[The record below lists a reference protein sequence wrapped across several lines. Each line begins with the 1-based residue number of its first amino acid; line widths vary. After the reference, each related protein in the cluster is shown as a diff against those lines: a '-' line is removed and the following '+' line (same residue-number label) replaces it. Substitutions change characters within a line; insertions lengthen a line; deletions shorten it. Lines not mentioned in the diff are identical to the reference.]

1 MIKNY
6 FKIAWRTLLRYKAYT
21 GINVFGLTL
30 SITAAI
36 LIFTL
41 VTYQFSFDSFHQNKD
56 RIYRI
61 VTEINDDAQLSHLP
75 CVPQPLGK
83 AFRNDYTFAEQTA
96 RVIYYRNVLIALPQE
111 KEVKKFSEEQGIA
124 FAEPSYFQIF
134 DFPLTQGD
142 PKTALV
148 NPHSALITES
158 IAKKYFGT
166 TDVMGKTLRV
176 NNTIDFTITG
186 ILKDLPPNTDR
197 RQEIYL
203 SYDNLKNWSSRF
215 ASDSSWGNL
224 YTGCMCFVL
233 LKKGI
238 SPATVNKA
246 FPGFVTKYYNA
257 EDAKTYGFRL
267 QPLSDI
273 HINAD
278 YDGKIDPKY
287 LYALLL
293 IGIFLLATACM
304 NFINMATAQALNR
317 SKEVGIRKVLG
328 SLRNQLFWQFIA
340 ETTIITIVAGVIAW
354 FAALAL
360 LPSLNDLTTARM
372 SLNLLSTPRAI
383 AFCFTVL
390 LLVVFAAGS
399 YPGLILARF
408 QPVLALKS
416 KLSQAHIGGFSLR
429 RILVTS
435 QFAISQLLIIGMIII
450 AWQMHYS
457 NNLDMGFSKEAIVTV
472 PIPASDVTKMHTL
485 RNRLASIP
493 GVENKNISLSYQPPA
508 SRHNQNT
515 DVIYDHRA
523 KPEHWDVNVK
533 TADDHY
539 LTTFGLRLVAGRN
552 LYPSDTIREY
562 LVNETFVKKLGLAS
576 PLDVLGKTIRVNDA
590 MAPIVGV
597 VRDFHDYSL
606 KSDIDALCI
615 DEEALRYEACSIK
628 INPHKLHETLT
639 QIQNVWN
646 ETYPDYVYSY
656 TFLDDRIAEFYVMDN
671 ILLTLVEVFAGIAI
685 LISCLGLYGLV
696 SFMALRKTKEI
707 GIRKILGAGIGQI
720 CWLFGKEFFRLLLI
734 AFAIAAPIAWIATQ
748 SWLQEFKYSIHPGP
762 GLFLI
767 GLLFS
772 VLIAVLAVGYRSLQ
786 AAIVNPIN
794 SLRSE

>member
-41 VTYQFSFDSFHQNKD
+41 VTYQFSFDSFHPNKD

-61 VTEINDDAQLSHLP
+61 VTEINDETYLTHLA
-75 CVPQPLGK
+75 CVPPPLGK
-83 AFRNDYTFAEQTA
+83 AFRNDYTAAEQTA
-96 RVIYYRNVLIALPQE
+96 RVIFYRNVLIALPQE
-111 KEVKKFSEEQGIA
+111 KEVKKFQEEQGIA

-142 PKTALV
+142 PKTALA

-158 IAKKYFGT
+158 IAKKYFGR

-203 SYDNLKNWSSRF
+203 SYDNLKNWNPRF

-224 YTGCMCFVL
+224 YTGSMCFVL

-238 SPATVNKA
+238 SPASVDKA
-246 FPGFVTKYYNA
+246 FPGFVKKYYNA
-257 EDAKTYGFRL
+257 EDAITYGFRL

-273 HINAD
+273 HINAN

-293 IGIFLLATACM
+293 IGIFLLATACV

-340 ETTIITIVAGVIAW
+340 ETAIITIVAGVIAW

-360 LPSLNDLTTARM
+360 LPSLNTLTTAHM
-372 SLNLLSTPRAI
+372 SLSLLLSGRMI
-383 AFCFTVL
+383 VFFTV
-390 LLVVFAAGS
+390 VVLIVIFAAGS
-399 YPGLILARF
+399 YPGLVLARF

-457 NNLDMGFSKEAIVTV
+457 NNLDMGFDKEAIVTV
-472 PIPASDVTKMHTL
+472 PVPTSDVTKMHTL
-485 RNRLASIP
+485 RNRLASVP
-493 GVENKNISLSYQPPA
+493 GVENLSLCYQPPA

-515 DVIYDHRA
+515 DITFDNRP
-523 KPEHWDVNVK
+523 KPEHWDINVK

-539 LTTFGLRLVAGRN
+539 LATFGLHLVAGRN

-562 LVNETFVKKLGLAS
+562 LVNETFVKKIGLAS
-576 PLDVLGKTIRVNDA
+576 PLDVLGKSIVVNGA
-590 MAPIVGV
+590 KAPIVGV
-597 VRDFHDYSL
+597 VKDFHEYSL

-628 INPHKLHETLT
+628 INPHKLHETLA

-646 ETYPDYVYSY
+646 NTYPDYVYSY
-656 TFLDDRIAEFYVMDN
+656 TFLDDRIAEFYQMDN

-734 AFAIAAPIAWIATQ
+734 AFVIAAPIAWIATH
-748 SWLQEFKYSIHPGP
+748 SWLQDFKYSIHPGP

-786 AAIVNPIN
+786 AAIANPIK

>member
-36 LIFTL
+36 LIFTM

-111 KEVKKFSEEQGIA
+111 KEVKKFQEEQGIA

-224 YTGCMCFVL
+224 YTGSMCFVL

-238 SPATVNKA
+238 GPASVDKA
-246 FPGFVTKYYNA
+246 FPGFVKKYYNA
-257 EDAKTYGFRL
+257 EDAITYGFRL

-340 ETTIITIVAGVIAW
+340 ETAIITIVAGVIAW

-383 AFCFTVL
+383 AFCFIVL

-399 YPGLILARF
+399 YPGLVLARF

-457 NNLDMGFSKEAIVTV
+457 NNLDMGFDKDAIVTV
-472 PIPASDVTKMHTL
+472 PIPASDVTKMNTL
-485 RNRLASIP
+485 RNRLANIP
-493 GVENKNISLSYQPPA
+493 GLENKNISLCYQPPA

-552 LYPSDTIREY
+552 LYPSDTIREF

-576 PLDVLGKTIRVNDA
+576 PLDVLGKTILVNGTT
-590 MAPIVGV
+590 APIVGV

-615 DEEALRYEACSIK
+615 SEEALRYEACSIK
-628 INPHKLHETLT
+628 INPHKLHETLA

-646 ETYPDYVYSY
+646 NTYPDYVYSY
-656 TFLDDRIAEFYVMDN
+656 TFLDDRIAEFYQMDN

-734 AFAIAAPIAWIATQ
+734 AFVIAAPIAWIATH
-748 SWLQEFKYSIHPGP
+748 SWLQDFKYSIHPGP

-786 AAIVNPIN
+786 AAIANPIN
-794 SLRSE
+794 SLRAD

>member
-41 VTYQFSFDSFHQNKD
+41 VTYQFSFDSFHPNKD

-61 VTEINDDAQLSHLP
+61 VTEINNDAQLNHLP
-75 CVPQPLGK
+75 CVPEPLGK

-111 KEVKKFSEEQGIA
+111 KEVKKFQEEQGIA

-142 PKTALV
+142 PKTALAA
-148 NPHSALITES
+148 PHSALITES
-158 IAKKYFGT
+158 IAKKYFGH
-166 TDVMGKTLRV
+166 TDVMGKTLRI
-176 NNTIDFTITG
+176 NNTLDFTITG

-203 SYDNLKNWSSRF
+203 SYDNLRNWSRF
-215 ASDSSWGNL
+215 ASDSNWSNL
-224 YTGCMCFVL
+224 YTGSMCFVL
-233 LKKGI
+233 LNKGV
-238 SPATVNKA
+238 SPARVDKA
-246 FPGFVTKYYNA
+246 FPSFVTKYYNA

-273 HINAD
+273 HINAN

-340 ETTIITIVAGVIAW
+340 ETAIITITAGVIAW
-354 FAALAL
+354 FAAVTL
-360 LPSLNDLTTARM
+360 LPSLNELTTAHM
-372 SLNLLSTPRAI
+372 SLSLLSTGKSI
-383 AFCFTVL
+383 AFCLIVL

-457 NNLDMGFSKEAIVTV
+457 NNLDMGFDKEAIVTI

-485 RNRLASIP
+485 RNRLTSIP
-493 GVENKNISLSYQPPA
+493 GVENLSLCYQPPA
-508 SRHNQNT
+508 ARHNQNT
-515 DVIYDHRA
+515 DFNYDNRA
-523 KPEHWDVNVK
+523 KSEHWDVNVK
-533 TADDHY
+533 AADDHY
-539 LTTFGLRLVAGRN
+539 LATFGLHLVAGRN
-552 LYPSDTIREY
+552 LYPSDTVREF
-562 LVNETFVKKLGLAS
+562 LVNETFVKKLGIAS
-576 PLDVLGKTIRVNDA
+576 PLDVLGKPLSVNGA
-590 MAPIVGV
+590 TAPIVGV
-597 VRDFHDYSL
+597 VKDFHDYSL

-615 DEEALRYEACSIK
+615 DAEAIRYEACSIK
-628 INPHKLHETLT
+628 IDPHKLRETLAR
-639 QIQNVWN
+639 IQNTWN

-656 TFLDDRIAEFYVMDN
+656 TFLDERIADFYQMDN

-707 GIRKILGAGIGQI
+707 GIRKVLGANIGQI

-734 AFAIAAPIAWIATQ
+734 AFVIAAPIAWIATHT
-748 SWLQEFKYSIHPGP
+748 WLQEFKYSIHPGP

-786 AAIVNPIN
+786 AAIANPIN